1 MIRDITD
8 TRILK
13 TKMAKELYTTQ
24 QIHRVITG
32 AGIDI
37 EAEYGTDYII
47 FCPYH
52 NNNRTPAGEVSKE
65 SGLFFCFGCQT
76 TRSLIELIM
85 HMTNRTYF
93 ETVRFIKSKETETNI
108 EAVVN
113 KALHQMPDFVQYD
126 ELLIKRLCKQAI
138 DSPRAMTYFEGRR
151 ITKESVIKFDLGYSE
166 KQDSVVIPMQSP
178 DGMFIGFVARTV
190 EGKEFKNTPGLP
202 KSKILFNLHR
212 VKASKII
219 YVVESSFDAI
229 RLDQVG
235 FPAVATLGA
244 NVSSSQIEL
253 LKRYFTGVVLVADN
267 DEAGAIMSERLTEKM
282 GNLVT
287 VISPDKKYKDI
298 GDMTDD
304 EIRKLE
310 FQFDNVI
317 DSMLK

>member
-1 MIRDITD
+1 MV
-8 TRILK
+8 
-13 TKMAKELYTTQ
+13 KELYTTQ
-24 QIHRVITG
+24 QIHRVLTG

-93 ETVRFIKSKETETNI
+93 ETVRFIKSKETETDI
-108 EAVVN
+108 ESVIN
-113 KALHQMPDFVQYD
+113 KALHHIPDFVQYD
-126 ELLIKRLCKQAI
+126 ELLIKRLNKQAL
-138 DSPRAMTYFEGRR
+138 DSPRAMNYFDSRK
-151 ITKESVIKFDLGYSE
+151 ITKESVVKFDLGFSE
-166 KQDSVVIPMQSP
+166 KQDSVTIPMQSP
-178 DGMFIGFVARTV
+178 DGMSIGFVARTI

-212 VKASKII
+212 VKASKTV

-253 LKRYFTGVVLVADN
+253 LKRYFTGIVLVADN
-267 DEAGAIMSERLTEKM
+267 DEAGTIMSERLTEKM

-287 VISPDKKYKDI
+287 IVKPDQGYKDI

-304 EIRKLE
+304 QIRKLE

>member
-1 MIRDITD
+1 MV
-8 TRILK
+8 
-13 TKMAKELYTTQ
+13 KELYTTQ

-151 ITKESVIKFDLGYSE
+151 LTKDSVIKFDLGYSE

-178 DGMFIGFVARTV
+178 DGMSIGFVARTI

-212 VKASKII
+212 VKASKIV

>member
-1 MIRDITD
+1 LIRDITD

-13 TKMAKELYTTQ
+13 IKMVKELYTTQ

-126 ELLIKRLCKQAI
+126 ELLIKRLGKQAI

-151 ITKESVIKFDLGYSE
+151 LTKESVIKFDLGYSE

-178 DGMFIGFVARTV
+178 DGMSIGFVARTI

-212 VKASKII
+212 VKASKIV

>member
-1 MIRDITD
+1 
-8 TRILK
+8 
-13 TKMAKELYTTQ
+13 MAKELYTTQ
-24 QIHRVITG
+24 QIHRVLTG

-93 ETVRFIKSKETETNI
+93 ETVRFIKSKETETDI
-108 EAVVN
+108 EAVIN

-126 ELLIKRLCKQAI
+126 ELLIKRLNKQAL

-151 ITKESVIKFDLGYSE
+151 LTRESVIKFDLGYSE

-178 DGMFIGFVARTV
+178 DGMSIGFVARTI

-212 VKASKII
+212 VKASKIV

-229 RLDQVG
+229 RLDQLG

-253 LKRYFTGVVLVADN
+253 LKRYFTGIVLVADN
-267 DEAGAIMSERLTEKM
+267 DDAGMIMAERLTEKM

-287 VISPDKKYKDI
+287 IIRPDKKYKDI

-304 EIRKLE
+304 EIRTLE